1 MRYFVLGLVCCT
13 AVIAYVQRTALSV
26 PTKTIQHDLDIT
38 EQGMGLVMGCWYW
51 SYALLQIPAGWITDR
66 LGSKRSLILFVTLWS
81 AFTGLA
87 GLAGGFYELLFLWS
101 LVGLAQTGLVPGA
114 AKSIG
119 AWFPPTGRAFA
130 SGLFAASMA
139 LGFAVA
145 PVISATLL
153 DRGVSWQQ
161 LLGFYVLPGVLW
173 AAAFVV
179 VVPDRRDPAPQSAS
193 VGATFRR
200 MAVRVPMQLL
210 CLQQFLRAAAMVFF
224 FTWFPR
230 FLQET
235 RGLTQL
241 ESGQLA
247 SWPGI
252 GAVCGGVLGGIVSDG
267 LLKATG
273 SLRLSRQGVAVAGTL
288 LCASFALAAH
298 FVVDAHGTVLL
309 LTAAT
314 FWAYFAGVS
323 GYSVCLDVGGRRVG
337 TVISVMNMCGN
348 IGGGVF
354 PFVIGFLVSRT
365 GTWNFVLP
373 LIAALFTAAALCWA
387 VMNPKR
393 PLFDD
398 EPKPETRQCPEPA
411 PNTATKS

>member
-1 MRYFVLGLVCCT
+1 MRYLVLALVCCT

-26 PTKTIQHDLDIT
+26 PTKTIQRDLDIT
-38 EQGMGLVMGCWYW
+38 EQGMGLIMGCWYW

-66 LGSKRSLILFVTLWS
+66 LGSKRSLVLFVTLWS

-87 GLAGGFYELLFLWS
+87 GLAGGFLELLFLWS

-139 LGFAVA
+139 LGSAVA
-145 PVISATLL
+145 PVIAATLL
-153 DRGVSWQQ
+153 DWGITWQQ
-161 LLGFYVLPGVLW
+161 LLGLYVLPGVVW
-173 AAAFVV
+173 AVAFVL
-179 VVPDRRDPAPQSAS
+179 VVPDRRDPAPQAAS
-193 VGATFRR
+193 VGATFRQ
-200 MAVRVPMQLL
+200 MAVSVPMQLL

-241 ESGQLA
+241 ESGQIA
-247 SWPGI
+247 AWPGI
-252 GAVCGGVLGGIVSDG
+252 GAMFGGILGGIVSDG

-273 SLRLSRQGVAVAGTL
+273 SRRLSRQGVAVAGTL
-288 LCASFALAAH
+288 ICAGFALAAH
-298 FVVDAHGTVLL
+298 YVVDARGTVLL
-309 LTAAT
+309 LSAAA
-314 FWAYFAGVS
+314 FWGMFAGVS

-348 IGGGVF
+348 VGGGVF
-354 PFVIGFLVSRT
+354 PFVIGWLVDRT
-365 GTWNFVLP
+365 GSWNFVLP
-373 LIAALFTAAALCWA
+373 LFAALFTIDAVCWA
-387 VMNPKR
+387 LMNPKR
-393 PLFDD
+393 PLFEND
-398 EPKPETRQCPEPA
+398 ECAPET
-411 PNTATKS
+411 SS